1 MNDSIHV
8 LMGRVM
14 ADVEEVRKGGKHE
27 KQGYSYRTVDDIA
40 NAAGAAM
47 RKHGIFAVP
56 VLESIAYE
64 ATEVGK
70 QRTATRI
77 AQVQVTYQF
86 FGPNGDHVDAIVA
99 AESMDSGDKATPKAM
114 SVAYRIALSQVLSIP
129 TGDPDPAETNFKRS
143 EPWTA
148 AELGKTAVANR
159 RNRTH
164 LLSTHNVA
172 KRHGL
177 LDDLVA
183 NEDNTEEPLGEMIQ
197 RFGKA
202 IPKRTAKRKPIETPE
217 PELTGD
223 GDE

>member
-1 MNDSIHV
+1 MTDSIYV
-8 LMGRVM
+8 LMGRVV
-14 ADVEEVRKGGKHE
+14 ADVEEVGKGGKHA
-27 KQGYSYRTVDDIA
+27 KQGYSYRTVDDIV

-47 RKHGIFAVP
+47 RKHGVFAVP
-56 VLESIAYE
+56 LLESIAYE
-64 ATEVGK
+64 DTKVGQNRTE
-70 QRTATRI
+70 TRI
-77 AQVQVTYQF
+77 AQVQVRYQF
-86 FGPNGDHVDAIVA
+86 FGPAGDYISAIVP

-114 SVAYRIALSQVLSIP
+114 SVAYRIALSQVLAIP
-129 TGDPDPAETNFKRS
+129 TGDPDPAETNFRRS

-148 AELGKTAVANR
+148 AELGRTAVANR

-172 KRHGL
+172 KRHDL

-183 NEDNTEEPLGEMIQ
+183 NEDNTEEPLGAMIE

-202 IPKRTAKRKPIETPE
+202 IPKRTAKRAPIETPE
-217 PELTGD
+217 PEMGD